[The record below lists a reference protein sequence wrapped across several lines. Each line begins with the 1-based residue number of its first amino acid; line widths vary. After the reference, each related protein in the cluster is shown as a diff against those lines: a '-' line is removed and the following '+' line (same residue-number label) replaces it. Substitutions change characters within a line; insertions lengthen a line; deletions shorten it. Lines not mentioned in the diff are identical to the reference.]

1 MKISHENPG
10 EQASAMDNYYKFQ
23 SKIYDMTRW
32 TFLFGRDEIIKAI
45 PLERNAKI
53 KILSNMNLIEAM
65 QLREYSKERECS
77 INEMT

>member
-32 TFLFGRDEIIKAI
+32 SFLFGRDEVTKDSF
-45 PLERNAKI
+45 LRLAKF
-53 KILSNMNLIEAM
+53 IE
-65 QLREYSKERECS
+65 QS
-77 INEMT
+77 